1 MPQHKGEV
9 MLKKDTCGGVR
20 RSGVTATMKSAVK
33 PWTPFRSPARFI
45 ALLAVL
51 VFVGLTVARTPA
63 RAAEQDAGVQPFQV
77 HCAMCHGPDGK
88 GDTVIGKS
96 AGIPDLHAAVV
107 QQQSDEYLADFIAN
121 GKGMMPPFKNSLSSE
136 QIHALVGHV
145 RALAQQH

>member
-1 MPQHKGEV
+1 
-9 MLKKDTCGGVR
+9 MLKRVTCGGGR
-20 RSGVTATMKSAVK
+20 RAGVTATMKSAVK
-33 PWTPFRSPARFI
+33 PWTPFRSRARLV

-51 VFVGLTVARTPA
+51 VCLGAAVAGTPV
-63 RAAEQDAGVQPFQV
+63 RAAEQDAAEQSFQV

-96 AGIPDLHAAVV
+96 AGIPDLHSPAV
-107 QQQSDEYLADFIAN
+107 QQQSDEALAEFIAN
-121 GKGMMPPFKNSLSSE
+121 GKGTMPPFKNSLSGE

>member
-1 MPQHKGEV
+1 
-9 MLKKDTCGGVR
+9 MLKRDTCGGGR
-20 RSGVTATMKSAVK
+20 RAGVTATLKRAVK

-51 VFVGLTVARTPA
+51 VFVGLAGARTPA
-63 RAAEQDAGVQPFQV
+63 RAAEPDAGAQPFQV

-96 AGIPDLHAAVV
+96 AGIPDLQAPAV
-107 QQQSDEYLADFIAN
+107 QHQSGEALAEFIAN
-121 GKGMMPPFKNSLSSE
+121 GKGMMPPFKNSLNSE